1 MCCTNEVRTSQST
14 HVPHTNLAT
23 VFLGQ
28 EQTPLVPEEGKI
40 PDLGKVFLG
49 VGQKP
54 SVPTPEE
61 GQHASDG

>member
-14 HVPHTNLAT
+14 HVPHADLAT

-28 EQTPLVPEEGKI
+28 EQIPLVREEGKF

-49 VGQKP
+49 VERKP
-54 SVPTPEE
+54 SVLEE